1 MERKPHFDNFSDDEL
16 ISWKVE
22 DATDSVE
29 EVFGTLPA
37 KKLSYNNLLI
47 WKKIHFTFRG
57 WEVALTPN
65 ISHFFLFP
73 ETTIDEKW
81 KKAITILNKDDELKL
96 WRLVMKLPPVGFI
109 LNLHEG
115 QSQLASV
122 PRTTHSFTAP
132 NDSFGSALKQVI
144 SDEPNFLF
152 FFLQHQVQWEA
163 VKSFWRNVKLE
174 EIQFGFDQSLAG
186 NDAQVI
192 MNQKRLDR
200 LLKKKRED
208 SCSVTDDV
216 TDKNNIDACSVT
228 NDVADKDDTDALPT
242 KKNRTDGVGFVTN
255 ADKFQFVYV
264 EGNYQLNEVDS
275 TNLHGNFHRCKD
287 LYIFMKYIEVGAVGS
302 DVTISF
308 DEARTK

>member
-16 ISWKVE
+16 ISWKV
-22 DATDSVE
+22 SVP
-29 EVFGTLPA
+29 LA
-37 KKLSYNNLLI
+37 ISQSSSNLKLTYHSRCVD
-47 WKKIHFTFRG
+47 WSK
-57 WEVALTPN
+57 A
-65 ISHFFLFP
+65 

-81 KKAITILNKDDELKL
+81 KKVITILNKDDELKL

-132 NDSFGSALKQVI
+132 NDSFGSALKQ
-144 SDEPNFLF
+144 
-152 FFLQHQVQWEA
+152 
-163 VKSFWRNVKLE
+163 
-174 EIQFGFDQSLAG
+174 
-186 NDAQVI
+186 
-192 MNQKRLDR
+192 KRLDR

-242 KKNRTDGVGFVTN
+242 KKNCTDGVGFVTN
-255 ADKFQFVYV
+255 ANKFQFVYV
-264 EGNYQLNEVDS
+264 EGNYRLNEVDS
-275 TNLHGNFHRCKD
+275 TNLHSNFHRCKD
-287 LYIFMKYIEVGAVGS
+287 LYIFMKYIEVGAFGS